1 MASVIYRNLFR
12 CRRSF
17 AQYRLIHN
25 SIVRFLPLVQ
35 FKLSDI
41 GEGIAEVQVKEWHV
55 KVGDTVAQFDNI
67 CEVQSDKASVTIT
80 SRYDGII
87 KKLYYNI
94 DDIAKVGS
102 TLVDIEVEDLKDEQ
116 SNDIEELAPT
126 EPEAAINKQTAAQTT
141 VQTTT
146 KALATPAVRRIAAE
160 HKVDINKVDG
170 TGKNGRVLKEDILR
184 HIGQLSDS
192 IEKLTS
198 REPSE
203 TASEI
208 AQSVG
213 LGKVFAPLSADKKV
227 PIRGYTRAMI
237 KSMTEALSIPHFG
250 FHDEFCVDQLVK
262 MRSELKKEGEKRG
275 VKMTYMPIFIKVASM
290 ALTKFPILNSVMDEN
305 KENLIYKASHNISVA
320 MDTPV
325 GLVVPN
331 IKHCEQRNIWEIAE
345 ELRRLGEAAKKELL
359 TKSDITDGTFTLSSI
374 GMLGGIYANPVIMPP
389 QVAIVALT
397 KIRKEPKVNEDGQIY
412 TPHVLRVSW
421 SADHRVVD
429 GATVVRFSNLMKTYL
444 ENPCLMAAELK

>member
-1 MASVIYRNLFR
+1 MLDDHA
-12 CRRSF
+12 
-17 AQYRLIHN
+17 
-25 SIVRFLPLVQ
+25 
-35 FKLSDI
+35 DD
-41 GEGIAEVQVKEWHV
+41 EVKEWHV

-184 HIGQLSDS
+184 HIGQLSGFLIKKLKQLLFYSFFCEMIAEHS

-345 ELRRLGEAAKKELL
+345 ELRRLGEAAKKEQL